1 MAKKQ
6 EIAVWN
12 LQVPKPLDDA
22 LDKAIMA
29 NWHRTKAEFI
39 RDAVREKLANMGLKE
54 ELETITQEAK
64 T

>member
-6 EIAVWN
+6 EVAVWN

-22 LDKAIMA
+22 LDRVIVA

-39 RDAVREKLANMGLKE
+39 RDAVREKIAKLGVKPKLE
-54 ELETITQEAK
+54 ET
-64 T
+64 